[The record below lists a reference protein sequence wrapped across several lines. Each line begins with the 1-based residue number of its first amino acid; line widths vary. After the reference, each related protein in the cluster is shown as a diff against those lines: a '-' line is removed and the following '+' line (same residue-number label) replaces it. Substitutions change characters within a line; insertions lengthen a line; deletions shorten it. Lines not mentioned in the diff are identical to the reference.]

1 MIIHILKAYIISSY
15 VLSAWN
21 TKIINVVCENVQ
33 SYTEA
38 DKLIITK
45 LCGRCHK
52 VAMVG
57 RKQSGLSRGDKKAFM
72 EKLTL
77 ELD

>member
-1 MIIHILKAYIISSY
+1 M
-15 VLSAWN
+15 
-21 TKIINVVCENVQ
+21 VCENVQ